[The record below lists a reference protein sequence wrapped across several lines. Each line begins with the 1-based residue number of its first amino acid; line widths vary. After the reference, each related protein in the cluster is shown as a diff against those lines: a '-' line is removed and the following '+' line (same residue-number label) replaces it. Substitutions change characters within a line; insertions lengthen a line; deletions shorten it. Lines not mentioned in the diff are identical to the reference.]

1 MLFTGSKVK
10 AKMLLLKNERHLSFL
25 ITERVSV
32 EDNKRSIPDHLD
44 PQAHA
49 QKLCLGIP
57 ATLIF

>member
-1 MLFTGSKVK
+1 
-10 AKMLLLKNERHLSFL
+10 MLLLKNERHLSFL

-32 EDNKRSIPDHLD
+32 EDNKRSVPDHLD

-57 ATLIF
+57 AILIF

>member
-25 ITERVSV
+25 ITKRVSV
-32 EDNKRSIPDHLD
+32 EDNKRSVPGHLD

>member
-1 MLFTGSKVK
+1 MLFKGSKVK

-25 ITERVSV
+25 ITV
-32 EDNKRSIPDHLD
+32 EDNKRSVPDHLD

-57 ATLIF
+57 AILIF